1 MFSTRHRGAL
11 LRVDAFDLAHAGV
24 SLLAVVPA
32 LGGRLLGQLVRSR
45 ISGGVFRAIFFATL
59 LLLGMYFTLR
69 ALR

>member
-1 MFSTRHRGAL
+1 
-11 LRVDAFDLAHAGV
+11 V

-32 LGGRLLGQLVRSR
+32 LGGMLLGQFVRSR

>member
-1 MFSTRHRGAL
+1 
-11 LRVDAFDLAHAGV
+11 V
-24 SLLAVVPA
+24 SPLAVVPA
-32 LGGRLLGQLVRSR
+32 LGGMLLDQLVQSR